1 MTTKTI
7 TAGIGCDPAT
17 QVTRSLLG
25 YGMIAGPLYV
35 AVSLAQ
41 ALVRPGFDLRRHQW
55 SLLATGDLGWVQVA
69 NFLVTGAMV
78 LAFAVGLRR
87 DLGTTWAPRLV
98 AGYGLGLVAAGIFR
112 ADPASGFPAGT
123 PDGPG
128 TVSWHGLLHLA
139 SGAVGFGCLIAACFV
154 VGRRYARDG
163 RAGFAA
169 YSRVTG
175 IVFLAGFVA
184 VATGAGAVW
193 ANLAF
198 VGSVLFAWAWLVAL
212 AADRFSTR

>member
-1 MTTKTI
+1 MTTKTL
-7 TAGIGCDPAT
+7 TPGSTCDPAT
-17 QVTRSLLG
+17 RVTRSLLG
-25 YGMIAGPLYV
+25 YGMVAGPLYV

-41 ALVRPGFDLRRHQW
+41 AVLRPGFDLRRHQW
-55 SLLATGDLGWVQVA
+55 SLLANGDFGWVQVA
-69 NFLVTGAMV
+69 NFLVSGAMV
-78 LAFAVGLRR
+78 VAFAVGLRR
-87 DLGTTWAPRLV
+87 DLGTGWAPRLV

-112 ADPASGFPAGT
+112 ADPALGFPIGT

-128 TVSWHGLLHLA
+128 SVSWHGIAHLA

-163 RAGFAA
+163 RTGFAA

-198 VGSVLFAWAWLVAL
+198 VGSVLAAWAWLVAL
-212 AADRFSTR
+212 AADRY